1 MIQNNFIKTKTK
13 MKNKIKTKNQ
23 KLLNLKNKGKCNHI
37 YSIQIGRAYLS
48 IINVATAL
56 VLECEER

>member
-1 MIQNNFIKTKTK
+1 

-23 KLLNLKNKGKCNHI
+23 KLLNLKNKGKCNLI
-37 YSIQIGRAYLS
+37 YTIQIGRAYLR

-56 VLECEER
+56 VL